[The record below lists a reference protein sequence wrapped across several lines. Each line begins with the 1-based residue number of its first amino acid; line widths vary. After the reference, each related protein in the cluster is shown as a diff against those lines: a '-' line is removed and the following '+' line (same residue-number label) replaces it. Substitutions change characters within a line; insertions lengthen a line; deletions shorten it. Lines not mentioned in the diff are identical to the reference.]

1 MIARNDELVSLQN
14 SAAATSIWKGSG
26 YAWTSSALRHVDTP
40 GICGSSDLSYDD
52 EEYAC
57 GYSGQ
62 MELSWYSGV
71 QDALHAMPWKALS
84 PGWL

>member
-1 MIARNDELVSLQN
+1 MSLVSLHD
-14 SAAATSIWKGSG
+14 SAAATSIRKGNG
-26 YAWTSSALRHVDTP
+26 YVWTSSDLRHVDTP
-40 GICGSSDLSYDD
+40 ETCGSSDLSFDD

-71 QDALHAMPWKALS
+71 QDDLHAMPWKALS
-84 PGWL
+84 PGWLWL